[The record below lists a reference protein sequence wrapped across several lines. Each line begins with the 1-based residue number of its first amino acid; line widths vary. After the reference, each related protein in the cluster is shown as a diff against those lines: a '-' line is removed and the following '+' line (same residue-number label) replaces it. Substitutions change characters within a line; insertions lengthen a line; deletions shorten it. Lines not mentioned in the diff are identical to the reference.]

1 MSEADDVTREV
12 AARKLPDW
20 ATDWVLLRD
29 AEPPQLGRKSDSRI
43 YVPTCIGLIANDARV
58 RLEYRNFEENE
69 AELRVQALLPPIEV
83 DDAKPTASVSSAPAA
98 AVTVATAAVAKPAAP
113 LAATKFAKPAKPTKR
128 LPGVRVLV
136 IAEGALKRHSVD
148 VELLSK
154 RKAKDD
160 AKADREFAAA
170 LLERGG
176 LRTAVLGRRWQEKL
190 KRLAEE
196 MPNFAAVIEHVR
208 NCCTL
213 AQITRRPLRI
223 APMLVVG
230 MPGLG
235 KTLFATRL
243 AEDLG
248 VPKFVYALEGAE
260 TMSTLT
266 GSDKHWSNTE
276 PGQLFRHIVLG
287 EVANPVIVLDELDKA
302 TKGSG
307 SSLGYRPAAA
317 LHGPLEPV
325 TAKAL
330 RDKSADLCFDAS
342 HVIYVATANRLS
354 SIEGSL
360 LSRFKLFHI
369 EAPDARTAVAI
380 ARSVATSV
388 LVEFG
393 LQRKFKVITG
403 EVLQQL
409 ALLGSPRI
417 QRQVLETAIGRAICD
432 GRWELRV
439 QDLWG
444 PGQEGGDARRLGAVP
459 H

>member
-1 MSEADDVTREV
+1 MIEDDSAHAG
-12 AARKLPDW
+12 AARGLPDW
-20 ATDWVLLRD
+20 ATDWVLLR
-29 AEPPQLGRKSDSRI
+29 AVETPQLGRAKADARL
-43 YVPTCIGLIANDARV
+43 YVPAVLGHIANAARA
-58 RLEYRNFEENE
+58 RLEYQRPQGDE
-69 AELRVQALLPPIEV
+69 AKLRVQALLPPVEV
-83 DDAKPTASVSSAPAA
+83 DDAPEPKAGAPSVPGTAGTVPAP
-98 AVTVATAAVAKPAAP
+98 VVEEAAP
-113 LAATKFAKPAKPTKR
+113 RTKPRPTKLPKR
-128 LPGVRVLV
+128 LQGLRVRV
-136 IAEGALKRHSVD
+136 IAEGALERYSAEI
-148 VELLSK
+148 ELLSK
-154 RKAKDD
+154 RKSKDD
-160 AKADREFAAA
+160 ARADREHAAA
-170 LLERGG
+170 LLQRGG
-176 LRTAVLGRRWQEKL
+176 LRTVVLGRQWQEKL

-196 MPNFAAVIEHVR
+196 MPNFGAVIEHVR
-208 NCCTL
+208 VCCAL
-213 AQITRRPLRI
+213 VRITGRPLHI
-223 APMLVVG
+223 PPILLGG

-243 AEDLG
+243 AEALG
-248 VPKFVYALEGAE
+248 VPRFVYALESAE

-287 EVANPVIVLDELDKA
+287 EVANPLIVLDELDKA

-307 SSLGYRPAAA
+307 SSSGYRPATA

-342 HVIYVATANRLS
+342 HVIYIATANRLS

-380 ARSVATSV
+380 ARSVARAV
-388 LVEFG
+388 LGEYG
-393 LQRKFKVITG
+393 LARRFEVVTG

-409 ALLGSPRI
+409 AVLGSPRI
-417 QRQVLETAIGRAICD
+417 QRQVLETAIGKAISD
-432 GRWELRV
+432 GRWALRV
-439 QDLWG
+439 QDLWEPRDGAAGGSGLG
-444 PGQEGGDARRLGAVP
+444 PAP